1 MRQGF
6 GSKAPLASRGPR
18 LLRRFALAASL
29 AALSLAASGSPAG
42 AASVTIG
49 QLAAV
54 PAPPCTIAP
63 VERAQPTVTSGNPYV
78 VPATGGVTSWVLT
91 SWSHAAGTST
101 GQTLT
106 MKIYRKVADPA
117 TFQVVGHDGPRPLV
131 GGTINTFQA
140 SVPVRSGDV
149 LGFHQPT
156 ATPTACRLTA
166 PGDTFQFFHPGT
178 LNDGESAP
186 FAPSAEN
193 NRLNISAVVG
203 PTNTFSVG
211 AIKRNKKKG
220 TATLT
225 ATVPNPG
232 ELTGSGKGVKVAIA
246 ARISKMVTAPGKVK
260 LTITAKGKKKATLN
274 DAGKVTVKPKITY
287 TPTGGDP
294 STQSV
299 KLKLKKNI

>member
-1 MRQGF
+1 MKGF
-6 GSKAPLASRGPR
+6 GSKAPLVRRGPR

-29 AALSLAASGSPAG
+29 AALSLTASSSPAG

-63 VERAQPTVTSGNPYV
+63 VERAQPTVTSGNSYV

-106 MKIYRKVADPA
+106 MKVYRKVADPA

-131 GGTINTFQA
+131 GGTLNTFQA

-149 LGFHQPT
+149 LGFYQPT

-166 PGDTFQFFHPGT
+166 PGDTFQFLHPGT
-178 LNDGESAP
+178 LNDGVSAP
-186 FAPSAEN
+186 FSTSATD
-193 NRLNISAVVG
+193 NRLNISAVVT

-211 AIKRNKKKG
+211 AITRNKKKG
-220 TATLT
+220 TATVT

-232 ELTGSGKGVKVAIA
+232 ELNGSGKGVKVASA
-246 ARISKMVTAPGKVK
+246 AGAVTSKSVTPGKVK
-260 LTITAKGKKKATLN
+260 LTITAKGKKQKTLN
-274 DAGKVTVKPKITY
+274 ETGKVKVKPTLTY

-294 STQSV
+294 STQSTKV
-299 KLKLKKNI
+299 KLKKNL